1 MCRKDKIKRY
11 LVITRIKRAL
21 SARLI
26 SLIVTALVGWLVT
39 GNPIV
44 GLTIG
49 AVDLLVKLGLYYT
62 HETIWEKKMAKDIK
76 EIKTN
81 YVTTEESVS

>member
-11 LVITRIKRAL
+11 LVITRIKRAV
-21 SARLI
+21 SARII

-39 GNPIV
+39 GNPII

-49 AVDLLVKLGLYYT
+49 AADLLVKLGIILYP
-62 HETIWEKKMAKDIK
+62 
-76 EIKTN
+76 
-81 YVTTEESVS
+81 

>member
-11 LVITRIKRAL
+11 LVITRIKRAF
-21 SARLI
+21 SARFI
-26 SLIVTALVGWLVT
+26 SLIVTILVGWLVT
-39 GNPIV
+39 GNPII

-49 AVDLLVKLGLYYT
+49 AVDTLIKLGLYYT
-62 HETIWEKKMAKDIK
+62 HETMWEKKMTKDIK

-81 YVTTEESVS
+81 YVDTEELIA